1 MPKRKKGGRK
11 KSSGDYD
18 VGYGKPPEHSR
29 FTKGVSGNPR
39 GRPHVP
45 TTVTSIVE
53 RIVLRKVKA
62 VVDGRTTSMS
72 MIEASLLQLAKRA
85 MAGDPKAIRFY
96 LDLIDNDE
104 IFGPPPLDIRVTYI
118 DPEDR
123 KRDTNPEEDPSSSSS
138 K

>member
-1 MPKRKKGGRK
+1 MSKRRK
-11 KSSGDYD
+11 KSSGGYE
-18 VGYGKPPEHSR
+18 VGYRKPPEHSR
-29 FTKGVSGNPR
+29 FKKGVSGNPR

-62 VVDGRTTSMS
+62 TVDGRETSMS

-85 MAGDPKAIRFY
+85 MAGDPKAIKFY

-104 IFGPPPLDIRVTYI
+104 IFGPPPIHFRVTYV
-118 DPEDR
+118 DPDQMNPKTKPED
-123 KRDTNPEEDPSSSSS
+123 DPSSSSS